1 MNGPDAP
8 QLDIQEQEAD
18 AISRDISL
26 IAVGATQENRS
37 KFTAGRMTVNDD
49 SHSAAAQRQQEQDKE
64 RAEQQRIAAW
74 DAERIMVGGVL
85 MTNAEAQEAREK
97 ILNDPDRWSK
107 WARDQGLIKEGE
119 EGEFNQAAQT
129 IYNNK
134 KIEHDTGQLTPE
146 QQAELDAALAS
157 RFGQAAEK
165 ATAAANQEARPS
177 LKTGVSAA
185 ASADTKPIFPSA
197 PDVGGSF
204 AVASSDQAA
213 NTGTPAPAAPA
224 LKREVSGL
232 NL

>member
-37 KFTAGRMTVNDD
+37 KFAAGRMTVNDD

-74 DAERIMVGGVL
+74 DAEHVMVGGVL
-85 MTNAEAQEAREK
+85 MTNAEAQGAREK
-97 ILNDPDRWSK
+97 ILKDPDRWSK

-119 EGEFNQAAQT
+119 EGEFVQTVQT
-129 IYNNK
+129 IHDLK
-134 KIEHDTGQLTPE
+134 KIQRDTGQLSPE
-146 QQAELDAALAS
+146 QQAELDSSLAS
-157 RFGQAAEK
+157 PHGQAAEK
-165 ATAAANQEARPS
+165 ATAAANQEAHPS
-177 LKTGVSAA
+177 LKTGASAA
-185 ASADTKPIFPSA
+185 ASVDAKAVFPGA
-197 PDVGGSF
+197 PDAGGAFAMASVGPP
-204 AVASSDQAA
+204 A
-213 NTGTPAPAAPA
+213 NSATPDPSTPAP
-224 LKREVSGL
+224 KREASGL